1 MAIEQVYDIT
11 MFPGTS
17 NLSQPS
23 GDDDL
28 EVALAGGPATTDLSA
43 TQGAAELDELV
54 AIAAQRSRLDHR
66 ESVLLAE
73 IAESGICDAVHGHTT
88 NMWFA
93 DRTKQARKSAS
104 DRVRI
109 AQELHTRYEPLA
121 DALEAGL
128 VGWQHVG
135 VFHRATNSRNWRDMA
150 ELLPGLI
157 NLAQVAGFERWSQEV
172 RGIAQRLDQ
181 NGGYDPATDPTNNYL
196 HLVPTINGITYV
208 SGQLVGELALTIKKL
223 IDGETDRVLTRYRSD
238 AEASGGEVPV
248 PSRAQACAEALGEM
262 LDRGSGVPD
271 GSGKLPEPEIVVIF
285 NDTGD
290 TEDGGELTD
299 DDGNHL
305 SPEILRFIIAAGLIR
320 PLEVAGSGDPLRMG
334 RTLRYANRHQ
344 RRALLARDGGCIF
357 PGCDRPASWCDA
369 HHVDEWDNNGPTDI
383 NNLGLLCRHH
393 HRVTHRPG
401 WTMTRTAQ
409 PPTTQPNDP
418 NTGDPDQVRFR
429 WRTPTG
435 RLIDSQRHHQRSHP
449 TAA

>member
-1 MAIEQVYDIT
+1 M
-11 MFPGTS
+11 
-17 NLSQPS
+17 LSGGHFLASHDLTTEGSPALTELI
-23 GDDDL
+23 DL
-28 EVALAGGPATTDLSA
+28 E
-43 TQGAAELDELV
+43 
-54 AIAAQRSRLDHR
+54 AQRRRIDHR
-66 ESVLLAE
+66 QAVLLTEVA
-73 IAESGICDAVHGHTT
+73 ASGVCDIEHGHTT
-88 NMWFA
+88 PMWLA
-93 DRTKQARKSAS
+93 DRTQQSPHACRSRMNTAAR
-104 DRVRI
+104 
-109 AQELHTRYEPLA
+109 LHRRYPQLA
-121 DALEAGL
+121 EALKTGR
-128 VGWQHVG
+128 VGWQHVKVIDSAG
-135 VFHRATNSRNWRDMA
+135 NDRNWQDLA
-150 ELLPGLI
+150 DLLPGLI
-157 NLAQVAGFERWSQEV
+157 DLAQVATFERWAREV

-181 NGGYDPATDPTNNYL
+181 DGGYDPASDPANNHL
-196 HLVPTINGITYV
+196 HLVPTTDGITYV

-223 IDGETDRVLTRYRSD
+223 IDGETERVLKRYRAD
-238 AEASGGEVPV
+238 AEATGGETPV
-248 PSRAQACAEALGEM
+248 PSRAQACAEALGE
-262 LDRGSGVPD
+262 LVDRGSGVPE
-271 GSGKLPEPEIVVIF
+271 GSGKLPEPEIVVIL

-305 SPEILRFIIAAGLIR
+305 SPHILRFIIAAAMIR
-320 PLEVAGSGDPLRMG
+320 PLEVSGSGDPLRMG

-418 NTGDPDQVRFR
+418 NTADPDQVRFR